1 VTSVQ
6 ENLRGDVFGGTTDSV
21 GSLLDDFSKAIV
33 DELEISICANH
44 DVLRLKISVH
54 DVLGMQ
60 VLENR
65 SDLSAIES
73 RESHND
79 FKQVRIKRYLLSLF
93 GVEVTNSSVVGEQI
107 ATWEKFSSKVD
118 VSVVLEETIV
128 AESKRMVNSL
138 KDELLILNV
147 INVLAVDNLS
157 LLHGLDGVL
166 LVRLAFQPADLDI
179 SESTFS

>member
-6 ENLRGDVFGGTTDSV
+6 KNLRSDVFGGTTDSV
-21 GSLLDDFSKAIV
+21 SSLLDDFSKAIV

-60 VLENR
+60 VLEDR
-65 SDLSAIES
+65 SDLSAIE
-73 RESHND
+73 
-79 FKQVRIKRYLLSLF
+79 LSLF
-93 GVEVTNSSVVGEQI
+93 SVEVTNSSVVGEQI

-128 AESKRMVNSL
+128 AESERMVNSL

-166 LVRLAFQPADLDI
+166 LVRLAFQPANLDI
-179 SESTFS
+179 SEGTFS